1 MLMTP
6 LPHPERLALTGA
18 VSACRTIVLYSVLDV
33 LAIGGAGWIWGYIL
47 GALSVAI
54 EKVL

>member
-1 MLMTP
+1 MTP